1 MQGTGIGTSLV
12 LIATGAV
19 LAMAVDYQ
27 VSGLDINA
35 IGVIL
40 IVVGVI
46 GLLMSLALLGQ
57 FDMFR
62 TTPAHDH
69 AHEGPSTTHVT
80 REREVVREVEP
91 PVSETT
97 TTRTTR
103 RL

>member
-1 MQGTGIGTSLV
+1 MYGTGIGTSLV

-35 IGVIL
+35 VGVIL
-40 IVVGVI
+40 IVVGII
-46 GLLMSLALLGQ
+46 GLLLSLAFLGQ

-62 TTPAHDH
+62 NSPHL
-69 AHEGPSTTHVT
+69 HEGPANPTHVT
-80 REREVVREVEP
+80 HEREVVREVER
-91 PVSETT
+91 PVNETT

>member
-1 MQGTGIGTSLV
+1 MNGTGIGTSLI
-12 LIATGAV
+12 LIAVGAV
-19 LAMAVDYQ
+19 LAIAVDYQ

-40 IVVGVI
+40 IVVGLI
-46 GLLMSLALLGQ
+46 GLLMSLLFLGQ
-57 FDMFR
+57 LDWFR
-62 TTPAHDH
+62 RDGYGGGH
-69 AHEGPSTTHVT
+69 AHEGPATSTHT
-80 REREVVREVEP
+80 REVIREVDP